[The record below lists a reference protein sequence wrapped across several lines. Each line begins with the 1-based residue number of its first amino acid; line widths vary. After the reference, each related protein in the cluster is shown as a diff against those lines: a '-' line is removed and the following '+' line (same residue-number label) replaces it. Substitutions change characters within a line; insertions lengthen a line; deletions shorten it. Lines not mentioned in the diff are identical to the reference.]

1 MRIGWATKLD
11 QKRQSD
17 IMYVRIH
24 GRFFYL
30 RVFKDEYS
38 RYIVHPFFVESMDA
52 ESVSME
58 AQVAIEILRKD
69 SLASSVPRQITGLL
83 SYLLN
88 SR

>member
-1 MRIGWATKLD
+1 MDNYSTQFI
-11 QKRQSD
+11 
-17 IMYVRIH
+17 
-24 GRFFYL
+24 
-30 RVFKDEYS
+30 DEYT
-38 RYIVHPFFVESMDA
+38 RYIVHPFFLESMDA

-69 SLASSVPRQITGLL
+69 SLASSVPRQITDLL